1 MTHDT
6 KNSNDIRVTF
16 TLPEYLKDKLYE
28 STGYLGDTFYDLTI
42 NSINENLKNLPDS
55 SIIEIN
61 KIFEAKS
68 ISHQHGIDALTESS
82 QDMLPVPTSNIW
94 DKLSNS
100 LNENHLYQD
109 RIKTLV
115 RKNTLAAITEEEDP
129 AAPETP
135 KTPAKKRGQI
145 EGDGEDPDADEEQSN
160 GNGSNPNEE
169 QVEGEGEGEDEGQ
182 PTDENGNPI
191 PVDPTANLTAGQLL
205 QLELAQSD
213 NKFMT
218 ITLYDKIGD
227 LIDTIETI
235 KDKTSSSKT
244 EENLD
249 LFDVL
254 SRYLDYLKILSE
266 LIFVM
271 DVNTIYYNFTNIEI
285 EVNDLLNKYL
295 ISTKVKTLN
304 NPKISK
310 QERDNITDDLKQNYL
325 SQQEN
330 KEEMEEM

>member
-1 MTHDT
+1 MTNITNT
-6 KNSNDIRVTF
+6 KNNNIRVTF

-61 KIFEAKS
+61 KIFEAKN
-68 ISHQHGIDALTESS
+68 ISHQRELKAITESS
-82 QDMLPVPTSNIW
+82 QEMLSVPTSTIW

-100 LNENHLYQD
+100 LNENHIYQD
-109 RIKTLV
+109 RIKSLV
-115 RKNTLAAITEEEDP
+115 RKNNQFVFGLTEGEGSENQED
-129 AAPETP
+129 A
-135 KTPAKKRGQI
+135 PAKKRESI
-145 EGDGEDPDADEEQSN
+145 EGDGEDPEVEEPESTPD
-160 GNGSNPNEE
+160 GTNPNEGQGPE
-169 QVEGEGEGEDEGQ
+169 QGQ
-182 PTDENGNPI
+182 EPEVDENGNPI
-191 PVDPTANLTAGQLL
+191 PVDPTANLTAEQLL
-205 QLELAQSD
+205 QLELAQTD

-218 ITLYDKIGD
+218 LTLYDKISD

-235 KDKTSSSKT
+235 KDKTTSSKT

-249 LFDVL
+249 LFDIL
-254 SRYLDYLKILSE
+254 SRYLDYLKILGE

-285 EVNDLLNKYL
+285 EVNDLLNKFL

-304 NPKISK
+304 NPKTSK
-310 QERDNITDDLKQNYL
+310 QEKDNIIDDLKQNYL